1 VAHKSRICCALRGSA
16 KIAPRSRQ
24 AKRASDHRIG
34 VRIISEFPLVVWVPS
49 VVDVTE
55 VSVMVVDMMAEFV
68 ELVISCLEVVTEV
81 VTEAGLVSV
90 VLKSVLVNRL
100 FVVKLVDLEPV
111 VVIVV
116 AVVTIELLRV
126 LVVNVMKELDEGNL
140 VLLVVVLDLEL
151 ELCVVNFVLVVL
163 VVTAELMLGVV
174 VVPHTSA

>member
-1 VAHKSRICCALRGSA
+1 
-16 KIAPRSRQ
+16 
-24 AKRASDHRIG
+24 
-34 VRIISEFPLVVWVPS
+34 
-49 VVDVTE
+49 
-55 VSVMVVDMMAEFV
+55 MAEFV